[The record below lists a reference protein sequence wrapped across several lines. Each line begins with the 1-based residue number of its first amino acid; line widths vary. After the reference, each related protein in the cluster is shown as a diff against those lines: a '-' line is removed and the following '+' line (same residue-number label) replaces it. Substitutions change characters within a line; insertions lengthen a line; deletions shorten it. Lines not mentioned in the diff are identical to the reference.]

1 MADVKYGVIHEVGEF
16 QDVKPL
22 TEEEN
27 KIVNEAD
34 KASKETNKDNQ

>member
-1 MADVKYGVIHEVGEF
+1 MDGDKQYGIIHEVGEF

-27 KIVNEAD
+27 RIVNDAD
-34 KASKETNKDNQ
+34 KASEEKSNK